1 LTNIPAQ
8 VVNNA
13 TPADVG
19 VVIVDGDVLMHD
31 GNVKTMDADAVRDRV
46 ETAID
51 RFELETDWEL
61 GIGERAAEYVEH
73 HPRPAEAWSRPVAW
87 ATRVPVGQR

>member
-1 LTNIPAQ
+1 
-8 VVNNA
+8 
-13 TPADVG
+13 
-19 VVIVDGDVLMHD
+19 MHD

-61 GIGERAAEYVEH
+61 GIGGA
-73 HPRPAEAWSRPVAW
+73 SR
-87 ATRVPVGQR
+87 RVR